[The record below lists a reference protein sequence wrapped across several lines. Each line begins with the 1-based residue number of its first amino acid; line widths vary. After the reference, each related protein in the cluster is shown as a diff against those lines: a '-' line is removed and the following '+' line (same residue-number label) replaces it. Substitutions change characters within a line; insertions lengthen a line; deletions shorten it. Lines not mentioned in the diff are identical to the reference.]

1 MKKFLIFAGAMVA
14 AGAVHAGTATISYE
28 PIRVQPTDDSG
39 MSGALVL
46 LALVGI
52 VIASGS
58 MAGFATRGK
67 AEMLP
72 EEPEDM

>member
-1 MKKFLIFAGAMVA
+1 MKRFLIIAGTLLA
-14 AGAVHAGTATISYE
+14 AGAVHAGTAYE
-28 PIRVQPTDDSG
+28 VVVVRPTDDSG
-39 MSGALVL
+39 MNGALVL

-58 MAGFATRGK
+58 MAGLVTRGK
-67 AEMLP
+67 TEMLP

>member
-1 MKKFLIFAGAMVA
+1 MKKFLIFAGALVA
-14 AGAVHAGTATISYE
+14 AGAVHAGAAYE
-28 PIRVQPTDDSG
+28 PIVVQPTDDSG
-39 MSGALVL
+39 MNGALLL

>member
-1 MKKFLIFAGAMVA
+1 MKKFLIFAGALVA
-14 AGAVHAGTATISYE
+14 AGAVHAGTAMVGYE
-28 PIRVQPTDDSG
+28 TVVVRPTDDSG
-39 MSGALVL
+39 MNGALVL

-67 AEMLP
+67 TEMLP